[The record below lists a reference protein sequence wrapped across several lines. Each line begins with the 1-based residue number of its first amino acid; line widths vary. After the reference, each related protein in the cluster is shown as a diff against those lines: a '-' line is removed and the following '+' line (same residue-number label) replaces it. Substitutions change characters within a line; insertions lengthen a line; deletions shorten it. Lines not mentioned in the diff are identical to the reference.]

1 MKLAIGNNKN
11 GFHSRWEQYCVANNI
26 SYKLVDCYSNELV
39 EQIKD
44 CKALMWHFSQNK
56 AKDIIIAKEILY
68 ALQHYGIKVFPDYR
82 TAWHFDDKLG
92 QKYLLEMLDIPFVKT
107 YAFYNKE
114 TALKWA
120 DETKYPIV
128 FKLRRGAGSANVK
141 LIKSKKQCFKI
152 IKKAFGKGFRQ
163 YDKFTNLEDRWKKY
177 RARKTNIYDVF
188 KGIVRL
194 GYEPEYSKTIGY
206 ERGYTLFQDFIPNNS
221 YDVRVIVI
229 VDKAFAI
236 KRMVRKN
243 DFRASGSGFIK
254 YEKENITDEIIK
266 LSFKINEK
274 IKSQSLAIDYVFD
287 NGKPLVIEISYGFI
301 KEVYDPCVGY
311 WDKDLNWF
319 EGKFN
324 PYGWMVEN
332 LIKQIS

>member
-1 MKLAIGNNKN
+1 MKLSIGNNKN
-11 GFHSRWEQYCVANNI
+11 CFHSRWEQYCVANNI

-128 FKLRRGAGSANVK
+128 F
-141 LIKSKKQCFKI
+141 I
-152 IKKAFGKGFRQ
+152 KGFSP
-163 YDKFTNLEDRWKKY
+163 
-177 RARKTNIYDVF
+177 
-188 KGIVRL
+188 GIA
-194 GYEPEYSKTIGY
+194 T
-206 ERGYTLFQDFIPNNS
+206 
-221 YDVRVIVI
+221 
-229 VDKAFAI
+229 
-236 KRMVRKN
+236 
-243 DFRASGSGFIK
+243 
-254 YEKENITDEIIK
+254 
-266 LSFKINEK
+266 
-274 IKSQSLAIDYVFD
+274 
-287 NGKPLVIEISYGFI
+287 
-301 KEVYDPCVGY
+301 
-311 WDKDLNWF
+311 
-319 EGKFN
+319 
-324 PYGWMVEN
+324 
-332 LIKQIS
+332 